1 MNGELLAVLQE
12 LDPAAA
18 FTWLA
23 VSQDLA
29 GPLRIGVVSLDTALR
44 DRTIHRMRSQRSD
57 VQWVPLTLPDDPEE
71 IEPGVRARSLGLH
84 ALIWAIPASQ
94 PWTERDRVAWEIAAQ
109 WPRPNRTVVLLDE
122 WELVERMSDDPVAE
136 SKAIMKRVHTRIDGD
151 STVLH
156 ERELEAWLRVTV
168 DRGGELRSERRK
180 HVARALLERTH
191 QRLQQRHQRSQ
202 EQWSKLQDAL
212 AAEDAELLKAQQQGQ
227 RAAGLLLAT
236 LKRQTESLMLDLG
249 AFLVDLEHRLRE
261 EVDAVQDADLAQRM
275 LPHWLQTV
283 VERWTRDR
291 LARWRLEVAEEMQS
305 LPLTDDDIRSVALVP
320 PYLHPGP
327 MRFPQDWTSKIGTT
341 ASLGGATV
349 LLAMGL
355 WLPGIVAAGGG
366 LLWAQVRQS
375 RSADDRTDSLIETG
389 KMKLRAMH
397 DESRQALQDQVDSL
411 DASLRSLGQRRA
423 DTLRQQRAHA
433 RQALHNQ
440 AEQQQQ
446 NTARYAA
453 SLGILQTQLAEAGG
467 MP

>member
-1 MNGELLAVLQE
+1 MNGKLLAVLQD

-44 DRTIHRMRSQRSD
+44 DRAINRMRSQRSD
-57 VQWVPLTLPDDPEE
+57 VQWVPLTLPDDPKE

-84 ALIWAIPASQ
+84 ALIWTTPASQ
-94 PWTERDRVAWEIAAQ
+94 PWTERDRVAWGVAAQ
-109 WPRPNRTVVLLDE
+109 WPLPNRTVVLLDE
-122 WELVERMSDDPVAE
+122 WELVERMSDDPEVE
-136 SKAIMKRVHTRIDGD
+136 SKAILERVHTRIDGD
-151 STVLH
+151 SMVLH
-156 ERELEAWLRVTV
+156 ERGLEAWLHDTV
-168 DRGGELRSERRK
+168 DRGGDLRSERRQ
-180 HVARALLERTH
+180 HVARALLEGTH
-191 QRLQQRHQRSQ
+191 QRLQQRHLRSL
-202 EQWSKLQDAL
+202 EQWSRLQDAL
-212 AAEDAELLKAQQQGQ
+212 ADEDAELLKAQQQGQ

-249 AFLVDLEHRLRE
+249 AFLVELEHRLRE
-261 EVDAVQDADLAQRM
+261 EVDAVQDADLAQRL

-291 LARWRLEVAEEMQS
+291 LARWRLEVSEEMQA

-341 ASLGGATV
+341 ASLGGATM

-355 WLPGIVAAGGG
+355 WLPGLVAAGGG
-366 LLWAQVRQS
+366 LVWAQVRQS
-375 RSADDRTDSLIETG
+375 RSADDRTDSLIQAG
-389 KMKLRAMH
+389 KLKLRAMH

-433 RQALHNQ
+433 RQALHTQ

-446 NTARYAA
+446 DADRTAAM
-453 SLGILQTQLAEAGG
+453 LGVLQTHLAEDVGV
-467 MP
+467 P